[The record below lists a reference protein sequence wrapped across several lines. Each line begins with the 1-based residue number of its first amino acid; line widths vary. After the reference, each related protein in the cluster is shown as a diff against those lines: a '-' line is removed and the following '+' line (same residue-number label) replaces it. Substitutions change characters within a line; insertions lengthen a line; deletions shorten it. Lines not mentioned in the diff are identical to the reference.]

1 MLQIA
6 TACVSDNPTVRPSML
21 HVQEFLE
28 NIIVEE
34 HSEEIRIERGESS
47 GTKDIYSRVE
57 LIVQESAVIES
68 EKEVSMLMCSEDD
81 RVNRGNSKEK
91 PKANWNK
98 QVDNIIAVPPCWY
111 CRGIH
116 FWSSL
121 LRISSCR

>member
-1 MLQIA
+1 MMLKMLQIA

-81 RVNRGNSKEK
+81 RVNRDHYVLLDCGAVQADAST
-91 PKANWNK
+91 
-98 QVDNIIAVPPCWY
+98 VDHLA
-111 CRGIH
+111 
-116 FWSSL
+116 
-121 LRISSCR
+121 